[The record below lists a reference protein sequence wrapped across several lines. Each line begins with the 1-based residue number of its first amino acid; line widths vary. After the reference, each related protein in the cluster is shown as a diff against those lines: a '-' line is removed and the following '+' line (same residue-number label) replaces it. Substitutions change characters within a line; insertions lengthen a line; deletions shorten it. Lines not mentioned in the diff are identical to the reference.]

1 MYDDFDISNVTVDRL
16 PTKNTTVKVNR
27 NEHASEKVSQD
38 IIDNDYG
45 GNRDME
51 RTRCRRT
58 ERVSTKH
65 QKLCFCS
72 FGEGFDDR
80 RLWSYRL
87 RS

>member
-45 GNRDME
+45 ANRDME
-51 RTRCRRT
+51 RTRCQGTGT
-58 ERVSTKH
+58 ECVSTKY
-65 QKLCFCS
+65 QKLCLCS
-72 FGEGFDDR
+72 SGEGFDDR
-80 RLWSYRL
+80 
-87 RS
+87 